1 MDSAKD
7 IEGDLSGQRG
17 PAFLLYKTT
26 KAQEKVVEVFIDAF
40 AGATGG
46 VLAALLFYP
55 LENLRTR
62 LQAGK
67 INDSKDTPP
76 EITDK

>member
-1 MDSAKD
+1 M
-7 IEGDLSGQRG
+7 
-17 PAFLLYKTT
+17 
-26 KAQEKVVEVFIDAF
+26 FIDAF

-67 INDSKDTPP
+67 ETKETKEGEESKADQKKLTSMQLLRQIIKT
-76 EITDK
+76 EGL

>member
-1 MDSAKD
+1 MS
-7 IEGDLSGQRG
+7 
-17 PAFLLYKTT
+17 KTNKAT
-26 KAQEKVVEVFIDAF
+26 KAQEQVAEVFIDAF

-67 INDSKDTPP
+67 MS
-76 EITDK
+76 

>member
-1 MDSAKD
+1 MTNTAKA
-7 IEGDLSGQRG
+7 LPSRN
-17 PAFLLYKTT
+17 TV
-26 KAQEKVVEVFIDAF
+26 AQEKVFEVFIDAF

-62 LQAGK
+62 LQAGNLAQESASDAPVK
-67 INDSKDTPP
+67 KRT
-76 EITDK
+76 TL